1 MTVEQLNENEINEL
15 KANLF
20 WQENYDLPFLYPED
34 IPNKIIFDFYNGIG
48 FVKGDFFC
56 NINQ

>member
-1 MTVEQLNENEINEL
+1 MTVEELNENEIDEL

-20 WQENYDLPFLYPED
+20 WQENYDLPFMYQED
-34 IPNKIIFDFYNGIG
+34 IPNKIIFDFYDGIE